1 MWKTYPHTTF
11 YMEINIDLT
20 KKQTQAWKLLMD
32 NLTNEVLYGGSA
44 GAGKSWLG
52 CLWISTLCLNYEGIR
67 CLIGRTVLQQLKL
80 TTLNTLFEVLQ
91 QMGLKSGE
99 HYVYNGQSNV
109 VTFNNKSEIV
119 LKDLAYQPSDP
130 NYDSLGG
137 LELTAVFID
146 EAAQIPQ
153 LAYNILKSRIRFKL
167 NQYKLQPKILMT
179 CNPGQVWLKKVFY
192 LPYVTDTLPTS
203 MKFVPALP
211 TDNPHLP
218 ASYIEMLKSLPNAQR
233 RRLLEGDW
241 NYMEEDDSLFNFDHI
256 SNSVFRDTPNEQNKR
271 YISVDVSR
279 FGEDRSV
286 AVVWNGLVVMEVLV
300 YRKLSTVELSNEIKD
315 LIAKWKVHP
324 QQVIVDSD
332 GVGGGVADQIRGVN
346 FINNGK
352 ALHDQ
357 NFSNLKSQCYVKL
370 SELFKEG
377 KISLNIL
384 DSSLVDELTQEL
396 LAVKLKDVDK
406 DNKVAVQSKDD
417 MKRILGKS
425 PDLSDAVMMR
435 MYWEIKN
442 QKATG
447 RYALGIV
454 GGSNYM
460 SINNIR

>member
-1 MWKTYPHTTF
+1 MWKTYLRTTF

-20 KKQTQAWKLLMD
+20 KKQTQAWKYLMD
-32 NLTNEVLYGGSA
+32 NSTNEVLYGGSA

-52 CLWISTLCLNYEGIR
+52 CLWIVTLCINYPGIR

-91 QMGLKSGE
+91 QMGMKSGE
-99 HYVYNGQSNV
+99 HYTFNGQSNV

-137 LELTAVFID
+137 LELTAVFVD

-167 NQYKLQPKILMT
+167 NDYKLIPKFLMT

-192 LPYVTDTLPTS
+192 IPFVQDTLQS
-203 MKFVPALP
+203 NMKFVPALP

-218 ASYIEMLKSLPNAQR
+218 ASYIDMLRSLPSAQR

-256 SNSVFRDTPNEQNKR
+256 SNSVFKDTPNSNDKR

-279 FGEDRSV
+279 FGDDRSV
-286 AVVWNGLVVMEVLV
+286 AVVWNGLVVVEVLV
-300 YRKLSTVELSNEIKD
+300 YRKLSTIELSTEIKD

-324 QQVIVDSD
+324 QQVVIDSD

-346 FINNGK
+346 FINNSK
-352 ALHDQ
+352 ALHEQ
-357 NFSNLKSQCYVKL
+357 NFINLKSQCYVKL

-406 DNKVAVQSKDD
+406 DNKVAVQSKDE

-425 PDLSDAVMMR
+425 PDLSDAIMMG
-435 MYWEIKN
+435 MYFHIKN

-447 RYALGIV
+447 RYAIGVV
-454 GGSNYM
+454 GGSTYT